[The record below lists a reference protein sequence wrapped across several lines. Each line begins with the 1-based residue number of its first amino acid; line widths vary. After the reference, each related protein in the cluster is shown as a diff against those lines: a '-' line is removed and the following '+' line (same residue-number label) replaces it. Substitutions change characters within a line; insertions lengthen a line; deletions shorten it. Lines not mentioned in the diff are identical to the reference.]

1 MKTIKLFKQ
10 ETDHTCACAI
20 AKMLLH
26 SKGIDM
32 SEIDIEKKMGT
43 NQTIGT
49 SPSQLMDFLFEYG
62 FKPEL
67 KDDSTIA
74 ELTESIG
81 TKLLLFKLHGIFPH
95 VAIVDS
101 FSSFGVKLI
110 DPATGHTFLSFHKL
124 LKHWEADDH

>member
-62 FKPEL
+62 FKPE
-67 KDDSTIA
+67 S
-74 ELTESIG
+74 SY
-81 TKLLLFKLHGIFPH
+81 FIFYFLC
-95 VAIVDS
+95 I
-101 FSSFGVKLI
+101 FSSNSLLI
-110 DPATGHTFLSFHKL
+110 SSSENCSYVFIV
-124 LKHWEADDH
+124 